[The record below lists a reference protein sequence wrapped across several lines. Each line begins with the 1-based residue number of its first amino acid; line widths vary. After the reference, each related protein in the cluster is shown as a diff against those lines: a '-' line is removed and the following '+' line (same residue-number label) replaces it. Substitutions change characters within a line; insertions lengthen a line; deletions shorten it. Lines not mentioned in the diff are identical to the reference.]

1 MNKPQMVTILQKE
14 LSIHSEQQKAF
25 YSFDCDFAPAGYFI
39 LLYDGKIKKVNQ
51 SGALILNED
60 ISTLKNRNIK
70 RYISADTLQIFNEFI
85 ARLFDNKLRHC
96 CKIDFVVGNSTKE
109 IHIEGS
115 IYEIDMFIISAVD
128 ANDKNQNMELL
139 LKGNL
144 FKQIFETSKD
154 GIVILNEVSGHISD
168 ANITFCEISGYK
180 REELL
185 DKNIL
190 NFCAS
195 DNQADILAELRNNH
209 TIKQY
214 KLRNRMNKLV
224 DVEIVSNSFLFGSE
238 MGIQCN
244 MRDISE
250 RKRSE
255 TELKENE
262 SRLKDLNAAK
272 DKFFSIISHDLRSP
286 FNCIIGYC
294 DLLIERVDKQD
305 YRKVEKYSRV
315 IHEASWRAMNLLTD
329 LTDWSRS
336 QTGKLEFHPES
347 ININSLVN
355 ETLECVLDSAE
366 QKEIQLEKT
375 LPLNISVYADK
386 SMLKTILRN
395 LVNNAI
401 KFTHPGGKVIIAARN
416 RPGEVRFSVIDNGI
430 GISAEV
436 IRNLFR
442 IDKSTS
448 TPGTNFETGSGLGLL
463 ICKEFVEFHKGQIWV
478 VSQPGEGSK
487 FNFTIPNR

>member
-1 MNKPQMVTILQKE
+1 
-14 LSIHSEQQKAF
+14 
-25 YSFDCDFAPAGYFI
+25 
-39 LLYDGKIKKVNQ
+39 
-51 SGALILNED
+51 
-60 ISTLKNRNIK
+60 
-70 RYISADTLQIFNEFI
+70 
-85 ARLFDNKLRHC
+85 
-96 CKIDFVVGNSTKE
+96 
-109 IHIEGS
+109 
-115 IYEIDMFIISAVD
+115 
-128 ANDKNQNMELL
+128 
-139 LKGNL
+139 
-144 FKQIFETSKD
+144 
-154 GIVILNEVSGHISD
+154 
-168 ANITFCEISGYK
+168 
-180 REELL
+180 
-185 DKNIL
+185 
-190 NFCAS
+190 
-195 DNQADILAELRNNH
+195 
-209 TIKQY
+209 
-214 KLRNRMNKLV
+214 
-224 DVEIVSNSFLFGSE
+224 
-238 MGIQCN
+238 